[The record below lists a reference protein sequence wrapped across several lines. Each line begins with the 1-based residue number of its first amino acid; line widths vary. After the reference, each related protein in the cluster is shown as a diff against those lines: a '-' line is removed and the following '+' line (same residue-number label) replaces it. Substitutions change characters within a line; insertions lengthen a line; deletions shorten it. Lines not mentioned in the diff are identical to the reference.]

1 MKYMGSKNRIAK
13 EILPIMLAYRTPNQ
27 WWVEPF
33 VGGGNMIDKVSGLR
47 IGADVNH
54 YVILALQL
62 IKDDPDSIPDVI
74 TEDMYRDMQK
84 NKTLDGLTGFTS
96 FAMSFGG
103 KFFGGYRRDKAG
115 SNGCLE
121 NMKTQTRRSKQDA
134 IRQSARLQDVLF
146 IHSSYD
152 ELDIPDNSIIYCDPP
167 YENTTSYKNKF
178 NHSKFWQ
185 WCRDMA
191 IKGHTVFISE
201 YNAPDDFECVWQ
213 KEIVSSLTQDTGSK
227 KAVEKLFKYSANT
240 SL

>member
-1 MKYMGSKNRIAK
+1 MKYMGSKARIAK
-13 EILPIMLAYRTPNQ
+13 YILPIILKDRKPNQ
-27 WWVEPF
+27 YYVEPF
-33 VGGGNMIDKVSGLR
+33 VGGANMIDKVCGLR
-47 IGADVNH
+47 IGADTNP

-62 IKDDPDSIPDVI
+62 IRDDVKSIPNVI

-134 IRQSARLQDVLF
+134 IRQSVRLKDVLF

-152 ELDIPDNSIIYCDPP
+152 ELEIPDNSIIYCDPP
-167 YENTTSYKNKF
+167 YENTTSYKDKF

-191 IKGHTVFISE
+191 NKGHKVFISE
-201 YNAPDDFECVWQ
+201 YNAPDDFECI
-213 KEIVSSLTQDTGSK
+213 KEIKTKTVLNKNSQDERI
-227 KAVEKLFKYSANT
+227 EKLFTYKI
-240 SL
+240 

>member
-1 MKYMGSKNRIAK
+1 MKYMGSKARIAK
-13 EILPIMLAYRTPNQ
+13 YILPIILKDRKPNQ
-27 WWVEPF
+27 YYVGPF
-33 VGGGNMIDKVSGLR
+33 VGGANMIDKVCGLR
-47 IGADVNH
+47 IGADTNP

-62 IKDDPDSIPDVI
+62 IRDDVKSIPNVI

-134 IRQSARLQDVLF
+134 IRQSVRLKDVLF

-152 ELDIPDNSIIYCDPP
+152 ELEIPDNSIIYCDPP
-167 YENTTSYKNKF
+167 YENTTSYKDKF

-191 IKGHTVFISE
+191 NKGHKVFVSE
-201 YNAPDDFECVWQ
+201 YNAPDDFECIWQ
-213 KEIVSSLTQDTGSK
+213 MEVNSSLTKDTGSK
-227 KAVEKLFKYSANT
+227 KATEKLFTYKI
-240 SL
+240 